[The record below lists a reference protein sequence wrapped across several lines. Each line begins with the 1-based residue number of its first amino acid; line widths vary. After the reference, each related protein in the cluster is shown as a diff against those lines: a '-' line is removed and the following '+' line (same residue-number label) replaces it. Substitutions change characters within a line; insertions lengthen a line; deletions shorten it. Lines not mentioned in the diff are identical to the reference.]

1 MGWQN
6 WMVVSHTLEEEIQ
19 IEIAIREIKSN
30 EDEDEIKDLCVNL
43 YRQNTHMRKLLN
55 QAVNRIAEMEASNA
69 CSEN

>member
-6 WMVVSHTLEEEIQ
+6 WMVVSHTLEEELQ
-19 IEIAIREIKSN
+19 TERAIREIKSN

>member
-1 MGWQN
+1 
-6 WMVVSHTLEEEIQ
+6 MVVSHTLEEELQ
-19 IEIAIREIKSN
+19 TERAIREIKSN

-55 QAVNRIAEMEASNA
+55 QAVNRIAEMDASNA

>member
-6 WMVVSHTLEEEIQ
+6 WMVVSHTLEEELQ
-19 IEIAIREIKSN
+19 TERAIREIKSN

-55 QAVNRIAEMEASNA
+55 QAVNRIAEMDASNA